1 MSIKSYLYRSLGVAT
16 FQKATMRSLAILQ
29 EQIDEQKSDIE
40 ALTIELDFA
49 KSKLTE
55 QQEYLAEFPHPSEI
69 IQRLR
74 TDADLEKIGGN

>member
-1 MSIKSYLYRSLGVAT
+1 MPQGIA
-16 FQKATMRSLAILQ
+16 
-29 EQIDEQKSDIE
+29 
-40 ALTIELDFA
+40 IELDFA